1 MARSRSRS
9 SPFLKR
15 VLIPFWVVR
24 LSILLTQIVLNAII
38 LNYLRINSDRQYV
51 PGTEPALAVFAALE
65 AVLALCAILDIICII
80 KRVTRTLT
88 PLFFLITNLLQATIF
103 VVLFVVSMAR
113 AFTLLNLLLNSFI
126 L

>member
-1 MARSRSRS
+1 
-9 SPFLKR
+9 
-15 VLIPFWVVR
+15 VVR